1 MNYKKANLLDTEDP
15 VSDLDVSITNQMVS
29 SEFFTS
35 WLLFCAWHFCP
46 FVNFP
51 SGVLGQM

>member
-29 SEFFTS
+29 SEFFYVLAA
-35 WLLFCAWHFCP
+35 LLCVAFLSFCK
-46 FVNFP
+46 FP
-51 SGVLGQM
+51 